1 MSVVEKDVTMGWHA
15 TVAHDLLWV
24 FDIWGWIGNLEA
36 QTDQS
41 SSFPSMDGLVRLP
54 ALLLFSSVKGSMN
67 APNPK
72 P

>member
-1 MSVVEKDVTMGWHA
+1 MSVVEKDVTMGWHT

-41 SSFPSMDGLVRLP
+41 SSFPSMDGLVTSETARSP
-54 ALLLFSSVKGSMN
+54 TIQFC
-67 APNPK
+67 
-72 P
+72 